1 MRYTFICSVFLFLF
15 SSVNLFGQSD
25 SLGII
30 SPEALVQQQLDGY
43 NARDIDAF
51 MAPYSEE
58 IELYDFPNTLN
69 LKGKEKMKTGYQDF
83 FKKVPELH
91 CELVNRIVMGNT
103 VIDQEKV
110 TGFPDG
116 FVLEAIAIYKI
127 RDGKIAS
134 VHFIRKN

>member
-1 MRYTFICSVFLFLF
+1 MRFNIILSILLIFSFSNNLF
-15 SSVNLFGQSD
+15 SQSD
-25 SLGII
+25 SEKVYT
-30 SPEALVQQQLDGY
+30 PEQLVQQQLDGY

-51 MAPYSEE
+51 LAPYSDD

-83 FKKVPELH
+83 FDKVPELH
-91 CELVNRIVMGNT
+91 CELVNRMVMGNT

-127 RDGKIAS
+127 KDGKIVT
-134 VHFIRKN
+134 VHFVRKN